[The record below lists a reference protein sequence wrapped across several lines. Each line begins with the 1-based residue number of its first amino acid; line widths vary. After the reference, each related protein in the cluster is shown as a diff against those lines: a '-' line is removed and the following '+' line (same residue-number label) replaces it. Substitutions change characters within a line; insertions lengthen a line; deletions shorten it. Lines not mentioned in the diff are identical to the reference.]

1 MKSLAIALFVSL
13 VASSTGAAAE
23 KLNVLFIA
31 IDDLRPELHCYGN
44 TLIQSPNIDALA
56 ARSLQFNRAY
66 CQLALCNPSRS
77 SFLSGRRPETL
88 HVFDLK
94 TFLRDGNPDLV
105 TLPEL
110 FKNNGYTSLS
120 FGKIFHTGNGNHED
134 PQSWSEKAWKPR
146 PEPSTQ
152 PGRAPQEAGNEDPHA
167 DDLPYETPNVDDSKL
182 ADGQTADAVIE
193 ALRKNKDKPFFIGC
207 GFHKPH
213 MPFVA
218 PRKYWDMYD
227 GNAIKLA
234 PNQNPPTGAPEFASN
249 NASELRRYFGVPKTG
264 PIPEDIQR
272 NLIHAYFACVTYVDA
287 QIGKVLDEL
296 DKQGLR
302 KKTIVVLLGDH
313 GYQLGEHGTWNKR
326 TNWEIATRV
335 PLLISMPGAKGNSQ
349 KTDALAE
356 LVDLYPTLAAA
367 CGLALPDKL
376 EGKDLSALL
385 SNPNTPWKKA
395 AFSVYEKNVKGMGQT
410 LGRAMRTDRYRFI
423 EWSGK
428 TSDKK
433 VYELYDE
440 QTDPMENTN
449 LADLPENKPLV
460 DELKQRL
467 DAGWKGALPQ

>member
-1 MKSLAIALFVSL
+1 MKWIPAVL
-13 VASSTGAAAE
+13 VALLVATSTFAADR
-23 KLNVLFIA
+23 LNVLFIVS
-31 IDDLRPELHCYGN
+31 DDLRPELSCYGN
-44 TLIQSPNIDALA
+44 SMIKSPNIDALA
-56 ARSLQFNRAY
+56 KRSVQFNRAY

-94 TFLRDGNPDLV
+94 TFVRDGNPDVV

-110 FKNNGYTSLS
+110 FKDNGYTSLS
-120 FGKIFHTGNGNHED
+120 FGKIFHTTNGNHED
-134 PQSWSEKAWKPR
+134 PKSWSEKAWKPKG
-146 PEPSTQ
+146 EPTTQ
-152 PGRAPQEAGNEDPHA
+152 PGKTPAEAGNEDPHA
-167 DDLPYETPNVDDSKL
+167 DDLPFETPDVDDSKL
-182 ADGQTADAVIE
+182 PDGQVADAVIE

-218 PRKYWDMYD
+218 PRKYWNMYD

-234 PNQNPPTGAPEFASN
+234 AFQDLPKGTPAFVSN
-249 NASELRRYFGVPKTG
+249 DASELRRYWGVPKKG
-264 PIPEDIQR
+264 PLPEDLQR

-287 QIGKVLDEL
+287 QVGRVLDEL

-302 KKTIVVLLGDH
+302 DKTIVVLIGDH

-335 PLLISMPGAKGNSQ
+335 PLLISIPGAPGNGQ
-349 KTDALAE
+349 QTNALAE

-367 CGLALPDKL
+367 CGLTLPDKL
-376 EGKDLSALL
+376 EGQPLSPVL
-385 SNPNTPWKKA
+385 NDPKTPWKKA
-395 AFSVYEKNVKGMGQT
+395 AFSVYEKNVKGMGAT

-423 EWSGK
+423 EWKGK
-428 TSDKK
+428 TSEKP

-440 QTDPMENTN
+440 QSDPNETMN
-449 LADLPENKPLV
+449 LAEDPAKKPLV
-460 DELKQRL
+460 DELKQQL
-467 DAGWKGALPQ
+467 HAGWQGAAAN